1 MNTTASSH
9 GIQRPS
15 QCQVWYC
22 QAGTADSSCCQQSFF
37 SGPNLYR
44 SPADPSRQQNHLQGE
59 MTAEQTALWCCSGWN
74 PNVRALN
81 LVFPSVSSLSQCLLV
96 FPSVLWS
103 LPASLVNPSRIN
115 MKSVAEVAILVRLK
129 DSYDHQTVRSS
140 GFIRS
145 IKPGIL
151 LKSQVSSFK
160 KKLEIK
166 FTASL
171 KVILR
176 VRQGKLSKHF
186 DRLCSQL
193 RASDDMCT
201 VIPMMIKDSNIF
213 FKSFVRGTVP

>member
-1 MNTTASSH
+1 MVARMTFKNGPFRLIYNSKSYPAVMNITASSH

-15 QCQVWYC
+15 QGQVWYC

-151 LKSQVSSFK
+151 LKSQVSSFLK
-160 KKLEIK
+160 KTGNKVYCLPQGHPQG
-166 FTASL
+166 AS
-171 KVILR
+171 
-176 VRQGKLSKHF
+176 G
-186 DRLCSQL
+186 
-193 RASDDMCT
+193 
-201 VIPMMIKDSNIF
+201 
-213 FKSFVRGTVP
+213 